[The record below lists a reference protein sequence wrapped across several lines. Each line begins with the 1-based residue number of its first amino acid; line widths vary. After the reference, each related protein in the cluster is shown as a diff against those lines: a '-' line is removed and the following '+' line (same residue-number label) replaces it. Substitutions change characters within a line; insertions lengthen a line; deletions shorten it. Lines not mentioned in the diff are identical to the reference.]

1 MMGKPIVIWMVGNNG
16 MRNPNRIMDGFRVFS
31 ESPFVGHLRKENEIE
46 FTKLLNEKGIIHNE
60 EGKDESGSHAR
71 KWRLVFSRSGLIYPK
86 LNSSEGQQ
94 SDLGP
99 LDDITP
105 FGRAFLKA
113 DTYPAIQE
121 FFLRAMSVEQ
131 VAVNKGTSHFSPL
144 RWILA
149 IMVELEK
156 RTGTS
161 ELSRI
166 EFAEGV
172 ARVINF
178 DLTGCNAKLS
188 AKQSEITDALRDMN
202 YQIEIVYCHTGN
214 QGMNEYASRAL
225 NSLLNQ
231 VNEDDSTELL
241 TFTEI
246 KLQDIYEYLAN
257 GQINESIVLNDVLIS
272 NWGSV
277 DAPFKAYYGTI
288 QVSAVGEWYNQ
299 YGNQLFAKNIRY
311 YKGSTE
317 VNQGIKEVLKTQPEK
332 FFYYNNGIKLLCKK
346 ITKKLPYST
355 GNNVGLFALEGVSLV
370 NGAQTTGVIGAVCLE
385 NPELIESAKV
395 FVQMIDLGDAE
406 NDQAVQITKLSNTQ
420 NRIDSKDFVA
430 LDPQQDR
437 LRMELNLAGIQ
448 YLYKSGSKLDD
459 PVHQISL
466 DEAIVS
472 QAYTLDD
479 LSIVALVKRNIGA
492 LTENIDRPPY
502 KLLFNGATNSFA
514 MYNGVQ
520 VLRSVDFYI
529 KQNEPTETGRK
540 RLVLIHGNRFLLH
553 LLLQKVKIID
563 GYDTTYLD
571 NAVIDEIVQT
581 NFNELWN
588 NIFSVMQAK
597 YPEAY
602 PAHIFKNVGRLKELV
617 TLL

>member
-1 MMGKPIVIWMVGNNG
+1 MSNLKMVRIQAKIDELFKELVDLSDVKNPDEKVNKFYSRSLAALAIVMQCGVEYDIAAQS
-16 MRNPNRIMDGFRVFS
+16 ITDGYHDLGIDAVYNDTAQ
-31 ESPFVGHLRKENEIE
+31 K
-46 FTKLLNEKGIIHNE
+46 KLILVQ
-60 EGKDESGSHAR
+60 S
-71 KWRLVFSRSGLIYPK
+71 KWRKDGLGSI
-86 LNSSEGQQ
+86 S
-94 SDLGP
+94 
-99 LDDITP
+99 
-105 FGRAFLKA
+105 
-113 DTYPAIQE
+113 QE
-121 FFLRAMSVEQ
+121 EASTF
-131 VAVNKGTSHFSPL
+131 T
-144 RWILA
+144 
-149 IMVELEK
+149 
-156 RTGTS
+156 
-161 ELSRI
+161 
-166 EFAEGV
+166 EGV

-472 QAYTLDD
+472 QACTLDD

-581 NFNELWN
+581 NFNEPWN

>member
-1 MMGKPIVIWMVGNNG
+1 MSNLKMVRIQAKIDELFKELVDLSDVKNPDEKVNKFYSRSLAALAIVMQCGVEYDIAAQS
-16 MRNPNRIMDGFRVFS
+16 ITDGYHDLGIDAVYNDTAQ
-31 ESPFVGHLRKENEIE
+31 K
-46 FTKLLNEKGIIHNE
+46 KLILVQ
-60 EGKDESGSHAR
+60 S
-71 KWRLVFSRSGLIYPK
+71 KWRKDGLGSI
-86 LNSSEGQQ
+86 S
-94 SDLGP
+94 
-99 LDDITP
+99 
-105 FGRAFLKA
+105 
-113 DTYPAIQE
+113 QE
-121 FFLRAMSVEQ
+121 EASTF
-131 VAVNKGTSHFSPL
+131 T
-144 RWILA
+144 
-149 IMVELEK
+149 
-156 RTGTS
+156 
-161 ELSRI
+161 
-166 EFAEGV
+166 EGV

-430 LDPQQDR
+430 LGPQQDR

-472 QAYTLDD
+472 QACTLDD